1 MTMGGMGLKYVY
13 SATQNDGRIDRMKNW
28 ITGEDVNYQYDSLK
42 RLISASTAGPEWGQS
57 YTYDGFGNLLT
68 KAVTKGSAT
77 TLNLTVDPLT
87 NRTTNSGATYSPSG
101 EQLGGLGYDVDGRVI
116 SIGYPYNV
124 DETYGYDAGNRRVW
138 RSTSYTA
145 TQIFFTDLGGRLLG
159 VCGYQTYIGQVILSR
174 KTEQERTYLA
184 GRLVSQGDPVYGPS
198 TTPKVDRLGS
208 VYQGANTSYLPYG
221 EERTPTTQDMPKFG
235 TYERG
240 LSGLDYAVNRHSA
253 STWGRFTSADP
264 MLTGNARVLPRHSA
278 ASGSRTDS

>member
-1 MTMGGMGLKYVY
+1 
-13 SATQNDGRIDRMKNW
+13 MKNW

-42 RLISASTAGPEWGQS
+42 RLISASTTGPEWGQS

-87 NRTTNSGATYSPSG
+87 NRVTNSGVTYSPSG
-101 EQLGGLGYDVDGRVI
+101 EQTNGLTYDVDGRV
-116 SIGYPYNV
+116 SKIGYQYGIV
-124 DETYGYDAGNRRVW
+124 DEYYGYDAGNRRVW
-138 RSTSYTA
+138 QYTA
-145 TQIFFTDLGGRLLG
+145 TTGIKIYFTDPGGRLLG
-159 VCGYQTYIGQVILSR
+159 VYGYQTYNGQAILSR
-174 KTEQERTYLA
+174 KTEQERTYFA
-184 GRLVSQGDPVYGPS
+184 GRLVSQGDPVTGPS

-221 EERTPTTQDMPKFG
+221 EERTATTQDMPKFG